1 MENHSTP
8 TQTSTTLNSTNEAN
22 KDISSSIV
30 PTIETSSS
38 ATELLSCITSSNF
51 EEIFE
56 KIQNNYYINEWNKLF
71 LEHFISTGKGEKYD
85 FDLLQ
90 RIIEFFSNEN
100 EEEEKTAY
108 TSEKEI
114 YFMNYMI
121 SSFRSLDYQKMI
133 AIFIRY
139 LNRENK
145 NKQDFIFYVNSSL
158 MFVDSSIKLNLNN
171 VAKYFLN
178 KLNENIKT
186 YYGEE
191 HKEQIPQSSLVYFN
205 HINLWTPNLNQK
217 QYDNLFLLYNCFI
230 SINQNN
236 NEAAKQLLSDIKK
249 NISSN
254 SPSNYNNILKNF
266 YKILKIRIDYVNNT
280 QFKFYKHLNSLL
292 EFSSTSSNMT
302 NSSLQSILF
311 YYNSLGIQNMKEK
324 KYSMAEY
331 CFKHCEA
338 LIHQNEMSSYKYL
351 SIVLYNI
358 SLCFFY
364 TKKYE
369 KCYKILSSLKN
380 IDYFSNNPY
389 LFYRL
394 GLCCLERELQEAKQ
408 NSQSENV
415 NDVVNKIINDDPK
428 RFVLVNSS
436 SQKENIDE
444 DTNKN
449 IAEAIASFK
458 QCLLIMNGYTFY
470 EKDIHNVFEKYD
482 TQSVQNITSNSKQYN
497 SIYPSVYINLIFCL
511 LRNEDYNEAIS
522 AAKDFELYTKEN
534 SLNKN
539 YQFIVDN
546 YIIEAYLRTN
556 SVMKALE
563 VLEKNNFTMGE
574 MKGTFYTENNK
585 LIYNEVAFKLA
596 LYVNLVKVN
605 LMREKD
611 EEAKKLI
618 GVILSFYKESKDYPS
633 FVINV
638 IIYYLVYKGETELAI
653 KTLKYRK
660 IPKGIFEKV

>member
-8 TQTSTTLNSTNEAN
+8 TQTPTTVNSTNESN
-22 KDISSSIV
+22 KEISSLLV

-38 ATELLSCITSSNF
+38 ATELLCCINSSNF
-51 EEIFE
+51 EEILE
-56 KIQNNYYINEWNKLF
+56 RIQNNYYINEWNKLF
-71 LEHFISTGKGEKYD
+71 IEHYISTEKDKKYD

-90 RIIEFFSNEN
+90 RIIEFFLNEN
-100 EEEEKTAY
+100 EEEGKTSY
-108 TSEKEI
+108 TSDKEI
-114 YFMNYMI
+114 YFVNYMI
-121 SSFRSLDYQKMI
+121 SSFKCLDYPKMI
-133 AIFIRY
+133 DAFTRY
-139 LNRENK
+139 LKRENK
-145 NKQDFIFYVNSSL
+145 DKQDFLFYVNSSL
-158 MFVDSSIKLNLNN
+158 MFVDMSIKLNLNN
-171 VAKYFLN
+171 IAKYLLN

-186 YYGEE
+186 YYGEKHQE
-191 HKEQIPQSSLVYFN
+191 VIYPNNLVYLN
-205 HINLWTPNLNQK
+205 HINLFTPNLNQK
-217 QYDNLFLLYNCFI
+217 HYDILFMLYLCFI
-230 SINQNN
+230 NINQNN
-236 NEAAKQLLSDIKK
+236 NENAKQLLCDIKK
-249 NISSN
+249 GISDNSSSN
-254 SPSNYNNILKNF
+254 YSNVLKNF

-292 EFSSTSSNMT
+292 EFSSTVNM
-302 NSSLQSILF
+302 NSLQSILF
-311 YYNSLGIQNMKEK
+311 YYNSLGIQNLKEK

-331 CFKHCEA
+331 CFKHCET

-369 KCYKILSSLKN
+369 KCYTILSSLKN

-389 LFYRL
+389 IFYRL

-408 NSQSENV
+408 NAQTENV
-415 NDVVNKIINDDPK
+415 NDVVNKIINDEPK
-428 RFVLVNSS
+428 RIVLVNSAT
-436 SQKENIDE
+436 QKENIDE
-444 DTNKN
+444 DSNKN
-449 IAEAIASFK
+449 IIEAISSFK

-470 EKDIHNVFEKYD
+470 EKDIHNLFEKYD
-482 TQSVQNITSNSKQYN
+482 TKSIQNITSNSKQYN
-497 SIYPSVYINLIFCL
+497 NIYPSVYLNLIFCL

-522 AAKDFELYTKEN
+522 TAKEFELYTKEN
-534 SLNKN
+534 SLTKN
-539 YQFIVDN
+539 YQFIIDN
-546 YIIEAYLRTN
+546 YIIEAYLRTH
-556 SVMKALE
+556 SVLKALE

-574 MKGTFYTENNK
+574 IKGTFYTENNK
-585 LIYNEVAFKLA
+585 LIYSEVAFKLA

-611 EEAKKLI
+611 EEAKKII
-618 GVILSFYKESKDYPS
+618 GVILSFFKESKDVPS

-638 IIYYLVYKGETELAI
+638 IIYYLVYTGETELAI

>member
-8 TQTSTTLNSTNEAN
+8 TQTSTTVDSTNETN
-22 KDISSSIV
+22 KAESSSID
-30 PTIETSSS
+30 PTIESSSS
-38 ATELLSCITSSNF
+38 ATELLCCINSSNF
-51 EEIFE
+51 EEIIE

-71 LEHFISTGKGEKYD
+71 IEHFISTEKEKKYD

-90 RIIEFFSNEN
+90 RIIEFFFNEN

-114 YFMNYMI
+114 YFINYMI
-121 SSFRSLDYQKMI
+121 SSFRNLDYQKMI
-133 AIFIRY
+133 DVFTRY
-139 LNRENK
+139 LNRKNK
-145 NKQDFIFYVNSSL
+145 DKQDFLFYVNSSL
-158 MFVDSSIKLNLNN
+158 MFVDMSIKLNLNN
-171 VAKYFLN
+171 IAKYILN
-178 KLNENIKT
+178 KLNENIKA

-191 HKEQIPQSSLVYFN
+191 HKELVSPKNLVYLN
-205 HINLWTPNLNQK
+205 HINLFTPNLYQK
-217 QYDNLFLLYNCFI
+217 HYDNLFMLYLCFI
-230 SINQNN
+230 NINQNN
-236 NEAAKQLLSDIKK
+236 NDAAKQLLSDIKK
-249 NISSN
+249 GISDN
-254 SPSNYNNILKNF
+254 SPSNYSNILKNF

-292 EFSSTSSNMT
+292 EFSSTANM
-302 NSSLQSILF
+302 NNFSLQSILF
-311 YYNSLGIQNMKEK
+311 YYNSLGIQNLKEK

-358 SLCFFY
+358 SLCYFY

-394 GLCCLERELQEAKQ
+394 GLCYLERELQEARQ

-415 NDVVNKIINDDPK
+415 NDVVNKIINDESK
-428 RFVLVNSS
+428 RIVLVNSAP
-436 SQKENIDE
+436 QKESIDE
-444 DTNKN
+444 DTDKN
-449 IAEAIASFK
+449 ITEAISSFK

-482 TQSVQNITSNSKQYN
+482 TKSIQNITSNSKQYN
-497 SIYPSVYINLIFCL
+497 NIYPSVYLNLIFCL

-522 AAKDFELYTKEN
+522 VAKDFEAYTKEN

-539 YQFIVDN
+539 YQFIIDN
-546 YIIEAYLRTN
+546 YMIEAYLRTH
-556 SVMKALE
+556 SVLKALE

-574 MKGTFYTENNK
+574 MKGTFYTENNQ

-618 GVILSFYKESKDYPS
+618 GVILSFYKDSKDVPS

-660 IPKGIFEKV
+660 IPKDIFEKV

>member
-8 TQTSTTLNSTNEAN
+8 TQTSTTINSTKEAN

-38 ATELLSCITSSNF
+38 VTELLCCITSSNF
-51 EEIFE
+51 EEIIE

-71 LEHFISTGKGEKYD
+71 IEHFISTEKDKKYD

-90 RIIEFFSNEN
+90 RIIEFFLNEN

-114 YFMNYMI
+114 YFVNYMI
-121 SSFRSLDYQKMI
+121 SSFKNLDYQKMI
-133 AIFIRY
+133 DVFTRY
-139 LNRENK
+139 LKRENK
-145 NKQDFIFYVNSSL
+145 DKQDFLFYVNSSL
-158 MFVDSSIKLNLNN
+158 MFVDMSIKLNLNN
-171 VAKYFLN
+171 IAKYLLN

-186 YYGEE
+186 YYGEKHQE
-191 HKEQIPQSSLVYFN
+191 LIYPNNLVYLN
-205 HINLWTPNLNQK
+205 HINLFTPNLNQK
-217 QYDNLFLLYNCFI
+217 HYDNLFMLYLCFI
-230 SINQNN
+230 NINQNN
-236 NEAAKQLLSDIKK
+236 NETAKQLLCDIKK
-249 NISSN
+249 SISDN
-254 SPSNYNNILKNF
+254 SPSNYSNILKNF

-292 EFSSTSSNMT
+292 EFSSTANVD
-302 NSSLQSILF
+302 SLQSILF
-311 YYNSLGIQNMKEK
+311 YYNSLGIQNLKQK
-324 KYSMAEY
+324 NYSMAEY
-331 CFKHCEA
+331 CFKHCET
-338 LIHQNEMSSYKYL
+338 LIHQNEMASYKYL

-364 TKKYE
+364 SKKYE

-408 NSQSENV
+408 NAQTENV
-415 NDVVNKIINDDPK
+415 NDVVNKIINDETK
-428 RFVLVNSS
+428 RIVLVNSS
-436 SQKENIDE
+436 PQKENIDE
-444 DTNKN
+444 DSNKN
-449 IAEAIASFK
+449 IIEAISSFK

-470 EKDIHNVFEKYD
+470 EKDIHNLFEKYD
-482 TQSVQNITSNSKQYN
+482 TKSIQNKCNSKQYN
-497 SIYPSVYINLIFCL
+497 NIYPSVYLNLIFCL

-522 AAKDFELYTKEN
+522 TAKEFELYTKEN
-534 SLNKN
+534 SLTKN
-539 YQFIVDN
+539 YQFIIDN
-546 YIIEAYLRTN
+546 YMIEAYLRTH
-556 SVMKALE
+556 SVIKALE

-574 MKGTFYTENNK
+574 IKGTFYTENNK

-611 EEAKKLI
+611 EEANKLI
-618 GVILSFYKESKDYPS
+618 GVILSFYKESKDVPS

-638 IIYYLVYKGETELAI
+638 IIYYLVYTGETELAI

>member
-38 ATELLSCITSSNF
+38 ATELLCCITSSNF

-71 LEHFISTGKGEKYD
+71 IEHFISTEKDKKYD

-90 RIIEFFSNEN
+90 RIIEFFLNEN

-114 YFMNYMI
+114 YFVNYMI
-121 SSFRSLDYQKMI
+121 SSFKNLDYQKMI
-133 AIFIRY
+133 DVFTRY
-139 LNRENK
+139 LKRENK
-145 NKQDFIFYVNSSL
+145 DKQDFLFYVNSSL
-158 MFVDSSIKLNLNN
+158 MFVDMSIKLNLNN
-171 VAKYFLN
+171 IAKYLLN

-186 YYGEE
+186 YYGEKHQE
-191 HKEQIPQSSLVYFN
+191 LIYPNNLVYLN
-205 HINLWTPNLNQK
+205 HINLFTPNLNQK
-217 QYDNLFLLYNCFI
+217 HYDNLFMLYLCFI
-230 SINQNN
+230 NINQNN
-236 NEAAKQLLSDIKK
+236 NETAKQLLCDIKK
-249 NISSN
+249 SISDN
-254 SPSNYNNILKNF
+254 APSNYSNILKNF

-292 EFSSTSSNMT
+292 EFSSTANVD
-302 NSSLQSILF
+302 SLQSILF
-311 YYNSLGIQNMKEK
+311 YYNSLGIQNLKQK
-324 KYSMAEY
+324 NYSMAEY
-331 CFKHCEA
+331 CFKHCET
-338 LIHQNEMSSYKYL
+338 LIHQNEMASYKYL

-364 TKKYE
+364 SKKYE

-408 NSQSENV
+408 NAQTENV
-415 NDVVNKIINDDPK
+415 NDVVNKIINDETK
-428 RFVLVNSS
+428 RIVLVNSS
-436 SQKENIDE
+436 PQKENIDE
-444 DTNKN
+444 DSNKN
-449 IAEAIASFK
+449 IIEAISSFK

-470 EKDIHNVFEKYD
+470 EKDIHNLFEKYD
-482 TQSVQNITSNSKQYN
+482 TKSIQNITCNSKQYN
-497 SIYPSVYINLIFCL
+497 NIYPSVYLNLIFCL

-522 AAKDFELYTKEN
+522 TAKEFELYTKEN
-534 SLNKN
+534 SLTKN
-539 YQFIVDN
+539 YQFIIDN
-546 YIIEAYLRTN
+546 YMIEAYLRTH
-556 SVMKALE
+556 SVLKALE

-574 MKGTFYTENNK
+574 IKGTFYTENNK
-585 LIYNEVAFKLA
+585 LIYNEVAFKLT

-618 GVILSFYKESKDYPS
+618 GVILSFYKESKDVPS

-638 IIYYLVYKGETELAI
+638 IIYYLVYTGETELAI